1 MPHRSGR
8 GPERERPGGE
18 FGRMSTEI
26 ATERK
31 AQPTNDVWGHP
42 RALWML
48 LLVTAGF
55 NYALYGF
62 RAYLAPYIAH
72 FFAALGSAA
81 AERQADLV
89 TSGFLALVYATPI
102 IGGYV
107 ADKILGELRSV
118 AISFWLGTLALILM
132 ALPALRAFESGMA
145 LYALAIGLNIPLT
158 VLVGR
163 NYEEADPRR
172 EGAYTLYY
180 LAINLGAFV
189 APFVCADFVG
199 QRFGYRWGFIA
210 SAAGMVLA
218 ALVFQARQHSL
229 RRVAPGGGHLSG
241 AKATLWVIG
250 AIAVLTYPTALLL
263 SEPQFLSGAM
273 YALMGLLVL
282 YFIVSCVRRGDR
294 VQTQKYLA
302 LLLLFVAMVLYWTF
316 SFQSV
321 TSLNFFA
328 RDHVNAPFNY
338 TVFQAANPLYILL
351 FAPLLAMLWP
361 WLGRRGKDPS
371 TPRKFGIG
379 LLCITLGY
387 GVLFAAIRYGTEG
400 GKVGWETL
408 AGYYLLAT
416 LGELAL
422 MPIGYALVGLLAA
435 PEESSI
441 AMGGWFFGLALAYQL
456 GGWVATLTTRTAG
469 AAGAYVGVAAYS
481 RVYGQV
487 FLVGGAVS
495 LVFLLAAPWVSK
507 LMHGVH

>member
-1 MPHRSGR
+1 
-8 GPERERPGGE
+8 
-18 FGRMSTEI
+18 MSTEI
-26 ATERK
+26 STARD
-31 AQPTNDVWGHP
+31 ARGSNDAWGHP

-48 LLVTAGF
+48 LLVTVGF

-72 FFAALGSAA
+72 FFAALGAA
-81 AERQADLV
+81 AAQRQADLL

-102 IGGYV
+102 VGGYV
-107 ADKILGELRSV
+107 ADKIVGELRSV
-118 AISFWLGTLALILM
+118 AISFWLGIPALILM
-132 ALPALRAFESGMA
+132 ALPDLRAFESGMA

-158 VLVGR
+158 VLIGR
-163 NYEEADPRR
+163 NYDEADPRR

-180 LAINLGAFV
+180 LAINLGAFL
-189 APFVCADFVG
+189 APFICADFIG

-218 ALVFQARQHSL
+218 AVVFQARQHTL
-229 RRVAPGGGHLSG
+229 RRIVPRGGRLAEPKG
-241 AKATLWVIG
+241 AIWVVG

-263 SEPQFLSGAM
+263 SKPQVLSTAM

-282 YFIVSCVRRGDR
+282 YFIVSCIRRGDA

-302 LLLLFVAMVLYWTF
+302 LLLLFVALVLYWTF

-328 RDHVNAPFNY
+328 RDHVAAPFNY

-361 WLGRRGKDPS
+361 WLGRRGQDPS

-379 LLCITLGY
+379 LLFIALGY
-387 GVLFAAIRYGTEG
+387 GLLFAAVRYGAG
-400 GKVGWETL
+400 AGKVGWEAL

-435 PEESSI
+435 PEESSL

-456 GGWVATLTTRTAG
+456 AGWVATLTTRP
-469 AAGAYVGVAAYS
+469 AAASGSPAGVAAYVH
-481 RVYGQV
+481 VYGQM
-487 FLVGGAVS
+487 FLVGTAVS